1 MPPSSLLSM
10 DGLIKLRMQRVCIGA
25 LCRQMSSCNQSE
37 RDAIFGRDSYERKL
51 SNHHD
56 QGRRQ
61 GATAIIDFFLRNAHV
76 KKFVR
81 GQGAPCGCR
90 RGAPVPWHNGQS
102 KPEGFL
108 LVCYSNF
115 VPKMR
120 RLLDIRLQKYR
131 ENGVR
136 GPSRSL
142 EMSPFDRARITSY

>member
-1 MPPSSLLSM
+1 MWLSK
-10 DGLIKLRMQRVCIGA
+10 GGA
-25 LCRQMSSCNQSE
+25 CAMAQ
-37 RDAIFGRDSYERKL
+37 
-51 SNHHD
+51 
-56 QGRRQ
+56 
-61 GATAIIDFFLRNAHV
+61 
-76 KKFVR
+76 
-81 GQGAPCGCR
+81 
-90 RGAPVPWHNGQS
+90 WHNGQS